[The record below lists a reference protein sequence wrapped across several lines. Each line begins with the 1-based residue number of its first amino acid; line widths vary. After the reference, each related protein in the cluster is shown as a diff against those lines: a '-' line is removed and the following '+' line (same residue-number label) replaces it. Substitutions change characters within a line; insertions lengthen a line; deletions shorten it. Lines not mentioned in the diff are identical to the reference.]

1 MNQKLE
7 TCGQGWFE
15 QGAESIE
22 ETYRVLTLTP
32 HQHLSLNHKLTLYT
46 DEVMLNWPLRAASR
60 KKLNPKMSPVSW
72 KEAVSVLL
80 MSRGPGQCDA
90 EGMGTGL
97 ATLPWFPSRLSHVLA
112 V

>member
-15 QGAESIE
+15 QGAEAIE

-60 KKLNPKMSPVSW
+60 KKLNPKMSLPF
-72 KEAVSVLL
+72 
-80 MSRGPGQCDA
+80 PGRRRRSSLSL
-90 EGMGTGL
+90 GT
-97 ATLPWFPSRLSHVLA
+97 ADE
-112 V
+112 